1 MKLVDDEFMPLV
13 SMCIPVYNHERFV
26 RASIKSVIEQSYK
39 NIELIVID
47 DGSSD
52 SSVDVITELL
62 EECRERF
69 VRFAFFTRPNAGVSA
84 TLNEGLEWSRG
95 KYFSGLASDDAICPD
110 KTNVLVEHLEKNP
123 QCIGVFGSIHLIDD
137 DGVRLGF
144 RRKPGVYN
152 FRDVFLLRAEVPAP
166 ASMLRREE
174 LLKVEGFD
182 VSTRIED
189 WEMWL
194 KLTHTNNTYLE
205 VLPDLL
211 AEYRQHPANT
221 WKQIDLMHQEQVKI
235 IHRYAD
241 ESLFPR
247 AATVLACMKFRNL
260 SIARKREA
268 FKALMKLL
276 VRFDAYREMRFYQG
290 LVFLVFRW

>member
-1 MKLVDDEFMPLV
+1 MSSVDDESMPLV

-26 RASIKSVIEQSYK
+26 CASIRSVIAQSYK

-52 SSVDVITELL
+52 SSVNVITELL

-69 VRFAFFTRPNAGVSA
+69 VRFAFLTRPNAGVSA

-110 KTNVLVEHLEKNP
+110 KTDVLVDHLQKNP
-123 QCIGVFGSIHLIDD
+123 KCLGVFGSIHLIDD
-137 DGVRLGF
+137 NGVRTGF
-144 RRKPGVYN
+144 RKKSGVYN

-174 LLKVEGFD
+174 LLKVGGFD

-194 KLTHTNNTYLE
+194 KLTHANNSYLE

-221 WKQIDLMHQEQVKI
+221 WKQIDLMYQEQVKI
-235 IHRYAD
+235 IHRYTD
-241 ESLFPR
+241 DPLFSR

-260 SIARKREA
+260 SIGRKREA
-268 FKALMKLL
+268 FMALKKL
-276 VRFDAYREMRFYQG
+276 FFCMDAYKEMRFYQG

>member
-1 MKLVDDEFMPLV
+1 MKLVDDELMPLV

-26 RASIKSVIEQSYK
+26 RASIKSVIAQSYK

-95 KYFSGLASDDAICPD
+95 TYFSGLASDDAICPD
-110 KTNVLVEHLEKNP
+110 KTNILVDHLEKNP

-137 DGVRLGF
+137 NGVRLGF
-144 RRKPGVYN
+144 RRKPGVYS
-152 FRDVFLLRAEVPAP
+152 FRDIFLLKAEVPAP
-166 ASMLRREE
+166 ASILRREE
-174 LLKVEGFD
+174 LVKVGGFD
-182 VSTRIED
+182 VSTRVED

-241 ESLFPR
+241 ESLFSR

-276 VRFDAYREMRFYQG
+276 VCFDAYKEMRFYQG